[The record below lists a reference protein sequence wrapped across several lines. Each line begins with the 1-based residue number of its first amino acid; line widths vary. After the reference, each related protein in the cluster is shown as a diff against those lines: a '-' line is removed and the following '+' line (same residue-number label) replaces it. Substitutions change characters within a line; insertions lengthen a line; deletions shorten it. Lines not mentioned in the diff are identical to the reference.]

1 MLCMFRS
8 GSLRHKQSNYDPD
21 KAKRRHKILLRF
33 RPKALSE
40 RPKPPAPLKNPYLN
54 TKPQTGAESDQYVSE
69 RDSDEEGRID
79 TPRTEGEPMLH
90 PSNSPRQSSGSSND
104 TTVPSSP
111 QSDLHQTTFTPSGKS
126 TSDNVEDLNPESN
139 RQLQQ
144 SKNAIE
150 VLTLNEPAS
159 MSPEQEP
166 QPTDEAPS
174 IEPVEEVEWD
184 FVLPRISMRSSIVP
198 GYADF
203 QESFDLENLIG
214 AMQSGANV
222 QTLQNYL
229 GYFDHSTVQREIN
242 RSIQGFPSIFYAVE
256 TNNDWIVRTFITFG
270 ADVNAIHEELRVPLL
285 AFAIIHSETIRADT
299 THVVATLL
307 SLGAFTYLIPEAFY
321 TPYCRDL
328 PDEGPTLDSLGDLST
343 DTRKWLTA
351 SARAKLARSANL
363 TQRYNLER
371 AAKTKKP
378 SMRHK
383 YVAKLRNAEPLLGLP
398 YFLIGQSIAA
408 NRLLQ
413 KCLSYLAIPGKK
425 PLVLTF
431 AGPSGHGKTELARRL
446 GYLMSLELEVVD
458 CTVINREIELFGPR
472 HPYMNADAGSSL
484 NNFLARNSGKKSIV
498 FLDEFE
504 KTTKEIHSALLL
516 PFDNGKS
523 ILRTQRSV
531 LHTSNI
537 PSRRIPRPT

>member
-1 MLCMFRS
+1 M
-8 GSLRHKQSNYDPD
+8 
-21 KAKRRHKILLRF
+21 
-33 RPKALSE
+33 PKALPE
-40 RPKPPAPLKNPYLN
+40 HPKPPAPLKNPLLD
-54 TKPQTGAESDQYVSE
+54 TKLQLGAESDYYVSE
-69 RDSDEEGRID
+69 RDSDEEGRFD
-79 TPRTEGEPMLH
+79 TPRTEDELTLRPLR
-90 PSNSPRQSSGSSND
+90 NSRQSSRLSGVAR
-104 TTVPSSP
+104 VPSSLQYDP
-111 QSDLHQTTFTPSGKS
+111 HQTACTPSVES
-126 TSDNVEDLNPESN
+126 TSDNVEDLDPESD

-144 SKNAIE
+144 SKNAVE
-150 VLTLNEPAS
+150 FRTSNEAAS
-159 MSPEQEP
+159 MSPELKL
-166 QPTDEAPS
+166 QPTDEIPS
-174 IEPVEEVEWD
+174 VEPVEEAEWD
-184 FVLPRISMRSSIVP
+184 FVLPRISMKSSIVP

-203 QESFDLENLIG
+203 SESFDLENLIG
-214 AMQSGANV
+214 AMQSGANE
-222 QTLQNYL
+222 QMLQNYL
-229 GYFDHSTVQREIN
+229 GYFDHSTVRREIN
-242 RSIQGFPSIFYAVE
+242 GSVQGFPSIFYAVE
-256 TNNDWIVRTFITFG
+256 TNNDWIVRKFIAFG
-270 ADVNAIHEELRVPLL
+270 ADVNAVHEELQVPLL
-285 AFAIIHSETIRADT
+285 AFAIMHSETIRADT

-307 SLGAFTYLIPEAFY
+307 SLGAFTYSIPAAFY

-328 PDEGPTLDSLGDLST
+328 PDEGPDLDSLGDLST

-351 SARAKLARSANL
+351 SARTKLARSANL

-378 SMRHK
+378 STRHK

-413 KCLSYLAIPGKK
+413 KCLSYLAIPGKR

-458 CTVINREIELFGPR
+458 CTVVNREIELFGPR

-484 NNFLARNSGKKSIV
+484 NNFLAQNSGKRSIV

-516 PFDNGKS
+516 PFDNGK
-523 ILRTQRSV
+523 
-531 LHTSNI
+531 
-537 PSRRIPRPT
+537 PTP

>member
-1 MLCMFRS
+1 MIHMFCS
-8 GSLRHKQSNYDPD
+8 SSLRHKLSNNNAD
-21 KAKRRHKILLRF
+21 KAKRRHKTLLRF
-33 RPKALSE
+33 MPKALPE
-40 RPKPPAPLKNPYLN
+40 RPKPPVPLKNPLLDI
-54 TKPQTGAESDQYVSE
+54 KPQLGTESGHYVSE

-79 TPRTEGEPMLH
+79 TPRTESELMLR
-90 PSNSPRQSSGSSND
+90 PSRSSRQSPTLSSD
-104 TTVPSSP
+104 ATIPSSLQHDP
-111 QSDLHQTTFTPSGKS
+111 HQTTFTPSVESK
-126 TSDNVEDLNPESN
+126 SDNVESLDSESD

-150 VLTLNEPAS
+150 APTSNESAS
-159 MSPEQEP
+159 MSPKQRP
-166 QPTDEAPS
+166 QSTDEALS
-174 IEPVEEVEWD
+174 IEPVEEADWD
-184 FVLPRISMRSSIVP
+184 FVLPRISMKSSIVP
-198 GYADF
+198 GHADF
-203 QESFDLENLIG
+203 SDSFDLENLIG
-214 AMQSGANV
+214 AMQAGANE
-222 QTLQNYL
+222 QILENYM
-229 GYFDHSTVQREIN
+229 GYFDHRTVRREIN
-242 RSIQGFPSIFYAVE
+242 RSIQGFPCIFYAIE
-256 TNNDWIVRTFITFG
+256 TNNDWIVRKFIALG

-285 AFAIIHSETIRADT
+285 AFAIMHSETIRADT

-307 SLGAFTYLIPEAFY
+307 SLGASTSSIPAAFY
-321 TPYCRDL
+321 TPYCQDP
-328 PDEGPTLDSLGDLST
+328 PDETSDLDSLGDVST
-343 DTRKWLTA
+343 DTRKWLTT
-351 SARAKLARSANL
+351 SARARLSRSANL

-413 KCLSYLAIPGKK
+413 KCLSYLAIPDKK

-458 CTVINREIELFGPR
+458 CTVVNREIELFGPR
-472 HPYMNADAGSSL
+472 HPYVNADAGSSL
-484 NNFLARNSGKKSIV
+484 NNFLARNSGKRSIV

-523 ILRTQRSV
+523 T
-531 LHTSNI
+531 
-537 PSRRIPRPT
+537 P